1 MKPHLYSLTLLAVLA
16 APAAHAVEYRT
27 VLPKQSAI
35 SFEFRQ
41 MGVPVA
47 GGFKRFTT
55 QMVFDPARPEAASAR
70 IEIDL
75 ASIDAGSAE
84 ADEESAGKL
93 WFNRS
98 VYPKA
103 QFVSS
108 QVRALGNNR
117 YEMRGTL
124 TLKGKSR
131 DHDRAG
137 DVYAPARTPP
147 PSTARSSSNVWSSA
161 SAKACGPMSP
171 PSPTKSR
178 SSSALPPPAN
188 NPLFSHF

>member
-1 MKPHLYSLTLLAVLA
+1 MTRNLTLLTLLAALA
-16 APAAHAVEYRT
+16 APAANAVEYQT

-41 MGVPVA
+41 MGVPVK

-55 QMVFDPARPEAASAR
+55 QMVFDPAKPEAARAQ

-75 ASIDAGSAE
+75 ASIDAGSPE

-98 VYPKA
+98 AYPKA
-103 QFVSS
+103 QFVSG
-108 QVRALGNNR
+108 QIRALGNNR

-124 TLKGKSR
+124 TLKGRSR
-131 DHDRAG
+131 EM
-137 DVYAPARTPP
+137 VVPVTYTPGK
-147 PSTARSSSNVWSSA
+147 TAATFEGGFVLKRLDFGIGEGMWADIATVANAVQVKFKIAA
-161 SAKACGPMSP
+161 SGK
-171 PSPTKSR
+171 
-178 SSSALPPPAN
+178 
-188 NPLFSHF
+188 

>member
-1 MKPHLYSLTLLAVLA
+1 MKPTLNGLALLLALA
-16 APAAHAVEYRT
+16 TPMAHAVEYRT
-27 VLPKQSAI
+27 VLPAQSAI

-55 QMVFDPARPEAASAR
+55 QMVFDPAKPEAASAR

-75 ASIDAGSAE
+75 ASIDAGSPE
-84 ADEESAGKL
+84 ADDESAGKL

-103 QFVSS
+103 VFVSS
-108 QVRALGNNR
+108 QIRALGNNR

-131 DHDRAG
+131 DMIVPVTFSPGKNAATFDGAFILKRLEFGIGEGMWA
-137 DVYAPARTPP
+137 DVATVANEVQVKFRI
-147 PSTARSSSNVWSSA
+147 AA
-161 SAKACGPMSP
+161 SGK
-171 PSPTKSR
+171 
-178 SSSALPPPAN
+178 
-188 NPLFSHF
+188 

>member
-1 MKPHLYSLTLLAVLA
+1 MKPTLKGLAWLMALVTPMA
-16 APAAHAVEYRT
+16 NAVEYRT
-27 VLPKQSAI
+27 VLPAQSAI

-55 QMVFDPARPEAASAR
+55 QMVFDPAKPEAASAR

-75 ASIDAGSAE
+75 ASIDAGSPE
-84 ADEESAGKL
+84 ADDESAGKL

-108 QVRALGNNR
+108 QIRALGNNR
-117 YEMRGTL
+117 FEMRGTL

-131 DHDRAG
+131 DMIVPVTFSPGKNAAAFDGAFILKRLEFGIGEGMWA
-137 DVYAPARTPP
+137 DVATVANEVQIKFRI
-147 PSTARSSSNVWSSA
+147 AA
-161 SAKACGPMSP
+161 SGK
-171 PSPTKSR
+171 
-178 SSSALPPPAN
+178 
-188 NPLFSHF
+188 

>member
-1 MKPHLYSLTLLAVLA
+1 MKPVLKHLMLLASLA
-16 APAAHAVEYRT
+16 ASSAHAVEYRS

-47 GGFKRFTT
+47 GGFKRFAT
-55 QMVFDPARPEAASAR
+55 QMVFDPAKPEAASAR

-75 ASIDAGSAE
+75 ASIDAGSVE
-84 ADEESAGKL
+84 ADEESASKL

-98 VYPKA
+98 AYPKA
-103 QFVSS
+103 VFTSS
-108 QVRALGNNR
+108 QIRALGNNR

-131 DHDRAG
+131 PMVVPVTYRPGQNAATFDGAFVLKRLEFG
-137 DVYAPARTPP
+137 IGEGMWSDVATVANEVQVKFRI
-147 PSTARSSSNVWSSA
+147 AA
-161 SAKACGPMSP
+161 SGK
-171 PSPTKSR
+171 
-178 SSSALPPPAN
+178 
-188 NPLFSHF
+188 